1 VTGKTETT
9 SGQGIPQNPF
19 AVEANV
25 VVAPQVL
32 EGVTDGGKRKNS
44 KSKNVYSKANESI
57 QTTIGIDALDASD
70 ILGVVAAEYKL
81 LHHLNNALE

>member
-1 VTGKTETT
+1 M
-9 SGQGIPQNPF
+9 
-19 AVEANV
+19 
-25 VVAPQVL
+25 VVAPHVL
-32 EGVTDGGKRKNS
+32 EGVIDGGKRKNS

-57 QTTIGIDALDASD
+57 QTTIGIDALDASN